1 MRRTLMVNVSIAR
14 RYARAL
20 LEAAGDSAALGIA
33 DQLGILVALIGNNP
47 DIADIAVNP
56 AYSRSQR
63 LGVLEG
69 LIGLLGPT
77 SPTLGNFLRLLVERH
92 RLVLLP
98 DIARVY
104 RDMADARAGRVRGT
118 VVSAVELDSGAVKQ
132 LEKTLSQL
140 LDKQVVLDARV
151 DQTVLGG
158 VSTQVGSVV
167 FDGTLRSQ
175 LDDLKRTLQS

>member
-1 MRRTLMVNVSIAR
+1 MVNVSIAR

-20 LEAAGDSAALGIA
+20 LEAAGDSALGIG
-33 DQLGILVALIGNNP
+33 DQLATLVALIGNNP
-47 DIADIAVNP
+47 DIAEIAVNP

-69 LIGLLGPT
+69 LVRLLGPT

-98 DIARVY
+98 DITRLY
-104 RDMADARAGRVRGT
+104 RDMADAKAGRVRGT

-167 FDGTLRSQ
+167 FDGTLRTQ
-175 LDDLKRTLQS
+175 LDDLKRVLQS

>member
-1 MRRTLMVNVSIAR
+1 MVNVSIAR

-20 LEAAGDSAALGIA
+20 LEAAGDSAAGGIA
-33 DQLGILVALIGNNP
+33 DQLDTLVALIGNNP
-47 DIADIAVNP
+47 DLAEVAKNP
-56 AYSRSQR
+56 AYSRAQR

-69 LIGLLGPT
+69 LIRLLGPT

-98 DIARVY
+98 DITRIF

-118 VVSAVELDSGAVKQ
+118 VVSAVTLDPEAVRQ
-132 LEKTLSQL
+132 LEKTLSPLVQ
-140 LDKQVVLDARV
+140 KQVVLDARV

-167 FDGTLRSQ
+167 FDGTLRTQ
-175 LDDLKRTLQS
+175 LDDLKRALQS

>member
-1 MRRTLMVNVSIAR
+1 MVNVSIAR

-20 LEAAGDSAALGIA
+20 LEAAGDSAQGIG
-33 DQLGILVALIGNNP
+33 DQLATLVALIGNNS
-47 DIADIAVNP
+47 DIADIGVNP
-56 AYSRSQR
+56 AYSRAQR
-63 LGVLEG
+63 LGVLEA
-69 LIGLLGPT
+69 LIRLLGPT

-98 DIARVY
+98 DITRLY
-104 RDMADARAGRVRGT
+104 RDMADAKAGRVRGT

-140 LDKQVVLDARV
+140 LEKQVVLEARV

-167 FDGTLRSQ
+167 FDGTLRTQ
-175 LDDLKRTLQS
+175 LDDLKRVLQS